1 MKIIK
6 FNNINYIIGTN
17 SRENWKI
24 LEDADEDDIWI
35 HLHQY
40 SSPYVILQTYKK
52 IENADLLYGGF
63 ICKQHSK
70 YKNVNNVNM
79 IFSLVKYVKKGKFSG
94 EAVMLKS
101 PDILRIPTF
110 NKD

>member
-40 SSPYVILQTYKK
+40 S
-52 IENADLLYGGF
+52 
-63 ICKQHSK
+63 
-70 YKNVNNVNM
+70 
-79 IFSLVKYVKKGKFSG
+79 
-94 EAVMLKS
+94 
-101 PDILRIPTF
+101 
-110 NKD
+110 